1 MDGEDAARPAQA
13 PATENDE
20 RSLPRQSAG
29 AGVPWARIG
38 EHVGQRNLAVTANT
52 YSHVLADEAE
62 LDTPDCST
70 LSSTGGR
77 HTVVYSDTM
86 GRTQIYLGSDE
97 LELLDRVA
105 RATGASRSELVRR
118 AVRSTFG
125 QPTKA
130 DKLQAL
136 EASAGSW
143 RGRSFTGSEYVD
155 SVRGDLDERLS
166 RLGLE

>member
-1 MDGEDAARPAQA
+1 
-13 PATENDE
+13 
-20 RSLPRQSAG
+20 
-29 AGVPWARIG
+29 
-38 EHVGQRNLAVTANT
+38 
-52 YSHVLADEAE
+52 
-62 LDTPDCST
+62 
-70 LSSTGGR
+70 
-77 HTVVYSDTM
+77 M
-86 GRTQIYLGSDE
+86 GRTQIYLGTDE

-105 RATGASRSELVRR
+105 RITGASRSELVRR

-143 RGRSFTGSEYVD
+143 RSRDFTGAEYVD
-155 SVRGDLDERLS
+155 SARGDLNQRLS